1 MKELDKEYK
10 KLVIGGAISAH
21 CHAEYLK
28 SRGIRCSSVL
38 AAIQEWE
45 VEEISRSE
53 SELSIPVMMLTESIV
68 LESIAKTLKHEAEEL
83 INKEEKQNEQIKERN

>member
-38 AAIQEWE
+38 AAIQE
-45 VEEISRSE
+45 
-53 SELSIPVMMLTESIV
+53 
-68 LESIAKTLKHEAEEL
+68 
-83 INKEEKQNEQIKERN
+83 NEQIKERN

>member
-28 SRGIRCSSVL
+28 SRGNHGSSVL
-38 AAIQEWE
+38 AEIQEWE
-45 VEEISRSE
+45 AEEISRAE